1 MSLFSSFKTEV
12 VFSRCVFGYTAA
24 YFLNYISYIF
34 NEFGKKGV
42 ITDILG
48 FYTSSFVLTVS
59 IPIVGNSLKKN
70 IKAKRN
76 NK

>member
-1 MSLFSSFKTEV
+1 MNLE
-12 VFSRCVFGYTAA
+12 
-24 YFLNYISYIF
+24 
-34 NEFGKKGV
+34 KKGV
-42 ITDILG
+42 ITDIWG

-76 NK
+76 DKWKNYKLWSVHYYIKV

>member
-42 ITDILG
+42 ITDI
-48 FYTSSFVLTVS
+48 
-59 IPIVGNSLKKN
+59 
-70 IKAKRN
+70 
-76 NK
+76 